1 MGTRA
6 ALWISALLLVLAA
19 AMIWAAKPSEQRIK
33 IYNSVEACR
42 AEQPAEDCA
51 KAFAGAEQEHA
62 ETAPRLVSRE
72 VCEAQYGNCAALHDG
87 TGDWFVPAM
96 AGFML
101 GHALGASGV
110 ASVVSQPV
118 DVDRGGTAHSG
129 VGPIGSYRSRCAVDP
144 DDPYCRGGGSGGGGG
159 FVYSSSGGGG
169 GSSSSSRV
177 WSSKSYTV
185 ESVRTSV
192 MRGGFGSSASSAP
205 PSSMGLASAPSASS
219 SSSVARGGFGATAAA
234 HAGGGDGGGR
244 GG

>member
-42 AEQPAEDCA
+42 AEQP
-51 KAFAGAEQEHA
+51 HA

-118 DVDRGGTAHSG
+118 YVDRGGTAHSG

-144 DDPYCRGGGSGGGGG
+144 DDPYC
-159 FVYSSSGGGG
+159 
-169 GSSSSSRV
+169 
-177 WSSKSYTV
+177 
-185 ESVRTSV
+185 
-192 MRGGFGSSASSAP
+192 
-205 PSSMGLASAPSASS
+205 
-219 SSSVARGGFGATAAA
+219 
-234 HAGGGDGGGR
+234 
-244 GG
+244 